1 MITLLVALAIPPTFI
16 VDDLYNATVRG
27 KRPCL
32 WRGERLT
39 CIVAT
44 HKTGVYSIV
53 TQADGTVRYILTI
66 RGGKIVEVWSHDSK
80 EA

>member
-1 MITLLVALAIPPTFI
+1 MITLLVALALPPTFI

-27 KRPCL
+27 KKPCL

-44 HKTGVYSIV
+44 HNHRPYSIV
-53 TQADGTVRYILTI
+53 TKEDGTVRYILTI
-66 RGGKIVEVWSHDSK
+66 RDGRIVELWSHDSK
-80 EA
+80 EI

>member
-1 MITLLVALAIPPTFI
+1 MITLLIALAMPPTFI
-16 VDDLYNATVRG
+16 VDDIESATVRG
-27 KRPCL
+27 KKPCL

-44 HKTGVYSIV
+44 HKTSVYSIA
-53 TQADGTVRYILTI
+53 TREDGSVRYILTI
-66 RGGKIVEVWSHDSK
+66 RGGRIVEVWTHDSK

>member
-1 MITLLVALAIPPTFI
+1 MITLLVALALPPTFI

-27 KRPCL
+27 KKPCL

-39 CIVAT
+39 CILAT
-44 HKTGVYSIV
+44 HQKRPYSIV

-66 RGGKIVEVWSHDSK
+66 RDGRIVEVWSHDAK